1 MVRIELSLAI
11 DAPPEQVFA
20 FLTDLE
26 RLPEWQSSAV
36 SSRADGPLAKG
47 VHIHECRHMLGRDVD
62 SELEVTACEPPR
74 RLTLR
79 ALSGPVRFTVDHELS
94 EQNGGTLLAVTAE
107 GKATGMLRFA
117 GPMVQRTADQEL
129 RQDFARLKEI
139 LEAG

>member
-1 MVRIELSLAI
+1 
-11 DAPPEQVFA
+11 
-20 FLTDLE
+20 
-26 RLPEWQSSAV
+26 
-36 SSRADGPLAKG
+36 
-47 VHIHECRHMLGRDVD
+47 MLGRDVD